1 MPKPTQSLATEF
13 IRRTN
18 ILEASRAKMET
29 LCTAGNIAQTDIE
42 QVYAGLFLN
51 TFTEFEALI
60 EDLFLGLL
68 MGKLYSKTYTIVKR
82 VRIKPVSLT
91 QEIVFHGRH
100 YLDWLPYVQ
109 FTLPRAKRYF
119 VNGEPFKQLDDA
131 QIKSLQEYHM
141 IRNAIAHKSDNSQ
154 KKFQNIISG
163 LTLLPHEKTP
173 AGYLRSR
180 PRGTGQTQ
188 YEIAVIELE
197 VIAKKLCA

>member
-1 MPKPTQSLATEF
+1 VPKPSLSLATEF

-18 ILEASRAKMET
+18 ILEVSRTKMET
-29 LCTAGNIAQTDIE
+29 LFASGNIAQTDID

-60 EDLFLGLL
+60 EDLFLGFL
-68 MGKLYSKTYTIVKR
+68 MGVLYSKTYTIVKR

-91 QEIVFHGRH
+91 QEIVFHGRP
-100 YLDWLPYVQ
+100 YLDWLPYEK

-119 VNGEPFKQLDDA
+119 VNGEPFEQLDDA
-131 QIKSLQEYHM
+131 HKKSLLEYHM
-141 IRNAIAHKSDNSQ
+141 IRNAIAHKSDSAQ
-154 KKFQNIISG
+154 KKFQKIING

-173 AGYLRSR
+173 AGYLRSK

-188 YEIAVIELE
+188 YEIIVIELE